1 MTDEE
6 ILRRRKANEEYWQ
19 ARARLEEKW
28 MKANLADDAAFNK
41 VIEDYYQ
48 KALQGIAKSLSD
60 QYTRFAGRDGLT
72 MDEAKEK
79 VKSTDIK
86 DYEQEAADLVERSK
100 QIFKKKG
107 SVDYSDFSDE
117 ENEHMRLYNA
127 TMRINRLEY
136 LKSQIGLE
144 MVDSGMKLSKAFG
157 DKLGNDYIAEVK
169 RQAGILTLNL
179 DPALLDN
186 KNVLKQIF
194 MNTNQS
200 DFSHRL
206 WANQDALK
214 ARLDIGLTNMLI
226 QGWNPNKM
234 AGGLKKMLSSEFKK
248 ATYATQRL
256 ARTESARVQ
265 FAAQMDSFNKYG
277 FDYVQWHAEPSACKD
292 CQYIAESGKEGK
304 GIYKID
310 DVPSI
315 PAHPNCR
322 CSVSA
327 YYSQAEL
334 DSAVN
339 KEQVETVANSND
351 PDELMPG
358 VKRGKPMSVEEADS
372 SNANPMFNGTPEQA
386 KKLKELRTVIDET
399 HAAHEKLSYKY
410 MFMERN
416 AERERLREQDH
427 KIIQKH
433 NDCVSENQKLLV
445 KVVPYRNNC
454 QRAAPAYEL
463 RRRGYDVTAMPN
475 KGFSSEEAY
484 RYPKNMWID
493 PETGYAARAE
503 LLDARNNKAVTK
515 QLNSVMKPGERGT
528 IDWAW
533 AGRGNDGHIINVE
546 RTDDGVLFI
555 DAQSGK
561 IEQSF
566 EEYMGNKTFKKKM
579 NRRTYGVAYERV
591 DDKIIDL
598 RHIDVIVKGTE

>member
-6 ILRRRKANEEYWQ
+6 ILRRRQVNEEYWQ

-86 DYEQEAADLVERSK
+86 DYEQETADLVERSK

-157 DKLGNDYIAEVK
+157 DKLGSDYIAEVK
-169 RQAGILTLNL
+169 RQAGILALNL
-179 DPALLDN
+179 DPTLLDN

-234 AGGLKKMLSSEFKK
+234 AGDLKKMLSSEFKK

-327 YYSQAEL
+327 YYSQKEL
-334 DSAVN
+334 DTAIEKTGSAKMPQDSKDQESSFNPPFDKTNKQSIIDYINNVLKAEYREAKGNAANTELLGDGISFIAQFN
-339 KEQVETVANSND
+339 KEFSN
-351 PDELMPG
+351 
-358 VKRGKPMSVEEADS
+358 
-372 SNANPMFNGTPEQA
+372 FA
-386 KKLKELRTVIDET
+386 KK
-399 HAAHEKLSYKY
+399 AEKIPLFEVVSP
-410 MFMERN
+410 
-416 AERERLREQDH
+416 REAKKRWLH
-427 KIIQKH
+427 IS
-433 NDCVSENQKLLV
+433 NLV
-445 KVVPYRNNC
+445 
-454 QRAAPAYEL
+454 
-463 RRRGYDVTAMPN
+463 
-475 KGFSSEEAY
+475 
-484 RYPKNMWID
+484 
-493 PETGYAARAE
+493 
-503 LLDARNNKAVTK
+503 
-515 QLNSVMKPGERGT
+515 
-528 IDWAW
+528 
-533 AGRGNDGHIINVE
+533 
-546 RTDDGVLFI
+546 
-555 DAQSGK
+555 
-561 IEQSF
+561 
-566 EEYMGNKTFKKKM
+566 M
-579 NRRTYGVAYERV
+579 NRRR
-591 DDKIIDL
+591 
-598 RHIDVIVKGTE
+598 

>member
-6 ILRRRKANEEYWQ
+6 ILRRRQVNEEYWQ

-157 DKLGNDYIAEVK
+157 DKLGSDYIAEVK
-169 RQAGILTLNL
+169 RQAGILALNL
-179 DPALLDN
+179 DPTLLDN

-194 MNTNQS
+194 MNPNPS
-200 DFSHRL
+200 DVSHRL

-234 AGGLKKMLSSEFKK
+234 AGDLKKMLSSEFKK

-327 YYSQAEL
+327 YYSQKELDTAMEKTGSAKMPQDSKDQESSFNPPFDKTNKQSIIDYINNVLKAEYREAKGNAANTELLGDGISFIAQFNKEFSNFAKKAEKIPLFEVVSPREAKKTVAAYIKSGYEQTPVKMLLNGKYFKDPKILREFIERNVASGFYSNNKSPLHVFAHEYGHYVSSQLSLLTDDSGFEDRFMRGVMSKYSGQQYSDRDTFLNDEKKNVDKIGRYGLSNQSEAFAEL
-334 DSAVN
+334 FSAWRGD
-339 KEQVETVANSND
+339 TPND
-351 PDELMPG
+351 LARLFGQELIK
-358 VKRGKPMSVEEADS
+358 V
-372 SNANPMFNGTPEQA
+372 
-386 KKLKELRTVIDET
+386 LR
-399 HAAHEKLSYKY
+399 
-410 MFMERN
+410 
-416 AERERLREQDH
+416 
-427 KIIQKH
+427 
-433 NDCVSENQKLLV
+433 
-445 KVVPYRNNC
+445 KV
-454 QRAAPAYEL
+454 
-463 RRRGYDVTAMPN
+463 
-475 KGFSSEEAY
+475 
-484 RYPKNMWID
+484 
-493 PETGYAARAE
+493 
-503 LLDARNNKAVTK
+503 
-515 QLNSVMKPGERGT
+515 
-528 IDWAW
+528 
-533 AGRGNDGHIINVE
+533 
-546 RTDDGVLFI
+546 
-555 DAQSGK
+555 
-561 IEQSF
+561 
-566 EEYMGNKTFKKKM
+566 
-579 NRRTYGVAYERV
+579 
-591 DDKIIDL
+591 
-598 RHIDVIVKGTE
+598 